1 MKKYNYNFIIHL
13 LLNKYGWTRGD
24 RCLDLRRPMAV
35 ESDKVYSRLALDTQ
49 ERSTIRDTAEHGCSG
64 GTISELIYYADTSAF
79 YEKYQDEIWRRL
91 GDMAD
96 DLGEDSIL
104 HLIATFNGAKDVG
117 SPLQLKNLLAWWAAE
132 EVCRGICMDW
142 DDEDRATA

>member
-1 MKKYNYNFIIHL
+1 
-13 LLNKYGWTRGD
+13 
-24 RCLDLRRPMAV
+24 MAV
-35 ESDKVYSRLALDTQ
+35 EFGQSSILDWLLDTQ

-79 YEKYQDEIWRRL
+79 YDKYQDEIWRRL
-91 GDMAD
+91 NDMAD
-96 DLGEDSIL
+96 DLGEDSIP
-104 HLIATFNGAKDVG
+104 HLISTFNGAKDVG

-142 DDEDRATA
+142 DDEDRAVS

>member
-1 MKKYNYNFIIHL
+1 
-13 LLNKYGWTRGD
+13 
-24 RCLDLRRPMAV
+24 MAV
-35 ESDKVYSRLALDTQ
+35 EFKQDSILDWLLETQ
-49 ERSTIRDTAEHGCSG
+49 ERSTIKDTAEHGCSG

-104 HLIATFNGAKDVG
+104 HLISTFTGVKDVG

-142 DDEDRATA
+142 DDEDRAVS

>member
-1 MKKYNYNFIIHL
+1 
-13 LLNKYGWTRGD
+13 
-24 RCLDLRRPMAV
+24 MAV
-35 ESDKVYSRLALDTQ
+35 EFKQDSILDWLLETQDK
-49 ERSTIRDTAEHGCSG
+49 STIRDTAERGCSG

-79 YEKYQDEIWRRL
+79 YNKYKDEIWRRL
-91 GDMAD
+91 GDNAN

-104 HLIATFNGAKDVG
+104 HFIATFNGAKNVE
-117 SPLQLKNLLAWWAAE
+117 SALQLKNLLAWWAAE

>member
-1 MKKYNYNFIIHL
+1 
-13 LLNKYGWTRGD
+13 
-24 RCLDLRRPMAV
+24 MAV
-35 ESDKVYSRLALDTQ
+35 EFKQDSILDWLLETQDK
-49 ERSTIRDTAEHGCSG
+49 STIKDTAAHGCSG

-91 GDMAD
+91 NDMAQD
-96 DLGEDSIL
+96 MDCESIL
-104 HLIATFNGAKDVG
+104 HLIATFNGVSNVG

-142 DDEDRATA
+142 DDEERATA